1 MKLLIPAAMLTTT
14 LTLLSLLLLLFSTVF
29 VVIVVAQDYAE
40 GARRNTLILTRTA
53 DDGSISSL
61 LDPLNITEDERTQES
76 CEFDGGLLTIGHP
89 MDLNPL
95 DKWFSICNLFQKGYE
110 LMIDSINSFPRCG
123 LRVQGKN
130 YGLILKSYESD
141 GSQWKAAAIAKSI
154 ESTTDFFL
162 APYTSSISNV
172 RYNYIVIVVVVVYVS
187 FFSSTFSASLHS
199 LTQLTPCLP
208 RRSFTFSLNTIQYNT
223 IQNNEINK

>member
-1 MKLLIPAAMLTTT
+1 MKLLTTALTT
-14 LTLLSLLLLLFSTVF
+14 TLLSLLFSTIF
-29 VVIVVAQDYAE
+29 VVDAQHYTE

-53 DDGSISSL
+53 DDGAITSL
-61 LDPLNITEDERTQES
+61 LDPINITEEERTQEA

-89 MDLNPL
+89 MDLHPS

-123 LRVQGKN
+123 VRVQGKN

-141 GSQWKAAAIAKSI
+141 GSKWKAAAIAKSI

-172 RYNYIVIVVVVVYVS
+172 RFYCYKTL
-187 FFSSTFSASLHS
+187 FLTFSFVVFVLICLRFVIYLRSYLSKTYLLPFSL
-199 LTQLTPCLP
+199 P
-208 RRSFTFSLNTIQYNT
+208 RSFTFSLN
-223 IQNNEINK
+223 K